1 MDQKMTLSQFAAY
14 LLAVTT
20 LFLLA
25 AHLETIFGY

>member
-1 MDQKMTLSQFAAY
+1 MEQKMTLSQFAAY

>member
-1 MDQKMTLSQFAAY
+1 MEKQMTLSQFAAY
-14 LLAVTT
+14 LLAVAS

>member
-1 MDQKMTLSQFAAY
+1 MTLSQFAAY

>member
-1 MDQKMTLSQFAAY
+1 MEQKMTLSQFAAY
-14 LLAVTT
+14 LLAATT

>member
-1 MDQKMTLSQFAAY
+1 MEPKMTLSQFAAY

>member
-1 MDQKMTLSQFAAY
+1 MEQKMTLTQFAAY

>member
-1 MDQKMTLSQFAAY
+1 MEQKMTLKQFAAY

>member
-1 MDQKMTLSQFAAY
+1 MEQKMTLSQFAAY
-14 LLAVTT
+14 LIAVTT

>member
-1 MDQKMTLSQFAAY
+1 MEQKMTLTQFAAY

-25 AHLETIFGY
+25 AHLETIYGY

>member
-1 MDQKMTLSQFAAY
+1 MEQKMTLSQFAAY

-25 AHLETIFGY
+25 AHLETIFG

>member
-1 MDQKMTLSQFAAY
+1 MEEKMTLSQFAAY

>member
-1 MDQKMTLSQFAAY
+1 MEQEMTLTQFAAY

>member
-1 MDQKMTLSQFAAY
+1 MEQKMTLTQFAAY
-14 LLAVTT
+14 ILAVTT

>member
-1 MDQKMTLSQFAAY
+1 MEQKMTLSQFAAY

-20 LFLLA
+20 LFLIA

>member
-1 MDQKMTLSQFAAY
+1 MEQKMTLSQFAAY

-25 AHLETIFGY
+25 AHLENIFGY

>member
-1 MDQKMTLSQFAAY
+1 MEQKMTLSQFAAY
-14 LLAVTT
+14 ILAVTT

>member
-1 MDQKMTLSQFAAY
+1 MTLSQFAAY

-20 LFLLA
+20 LFLIA